1 MVQVIIQPRPSGAYW
16 WQQATGTPEI
26 HIHSVERHIHGNG
39 IKIMVH
45 GEIKIAAG
53 EIVYARELKL
63 NTLEVLKFTP
73 EYKRQ
78 NTDIAFIPTKW
89 IYRKGEYDNFASIDV
104 YDDAHVWQNA
114 GRASLPSEGSIWL
127 DFNAKGE

>member
-1 MVQVIIQPRPSGAYW
+1 MVQVIIGERPLGYYW
-16 WQQATGTPEI
+16 WQKATGTPEV
-26 HIHSVERHIHGNG
+26 HLHSVERHVHGNG

-63 NTLEVLKFTP
+63 NTLEVLKLTP
-73 EYKRQ
+73 EVSRQ
-78 NTDIAFIPTKW
+78 GAGDVGYMANKW

-104 YDDAHVWQNA
+104 YDDGGVWQDSRT
-114 GRASLPSEGSIWL
+114 GPSNGSIWL
-127 DFNAKGE
+127 DFDAKGE